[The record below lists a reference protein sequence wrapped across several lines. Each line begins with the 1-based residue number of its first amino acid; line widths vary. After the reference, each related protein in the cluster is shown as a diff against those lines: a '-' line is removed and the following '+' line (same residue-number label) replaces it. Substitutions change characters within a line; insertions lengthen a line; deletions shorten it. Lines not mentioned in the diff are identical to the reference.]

1 MVDEFPKFCYGAVEV
16 VEHKRGFST
25 QMVAGSSSSFD
36 WLGLTGHLH
45 RVDELRESLLEPL
58 NQIEL

>member
-1 MVDEFPKFCYGAVEV
+1 MNFLKFCCGSVEV
-16 VEHKRGFST
+16 VEQKIGFST
-25 QMVAGSSSSFD
+25 QMVADSCSAFHLLS
-36 WLGLTGHLH
+36 LTRHLH